1 MAPRAHPPFRSIL
14 CGVDFSA
21 ESAAA
26 LRHAAAV
33 AREVAGDLT
42 VVYVNDPLL
51 LAAAAAGADTR
62 SVERTAREELQQ
74 FVQGTLGRR
83 EAHGARCLLESG
95 APAPTLLAAAGRR
108 RADLIVLGTQGLSG
122 VRRLFFGSTTLR
134 VLQTTSMPVLA
145 VPPVKPAP
153 RRRWLRGAW
162 VVPLDL
168 GAESARELRAAAR
181 LAAPF
186 GAALFAV
193 HVVHEMRVPAWLA
206 GNRRARL
213 RAQVLDARERLGR
226 VVADANGT
234 ARVQRKVLVGSPAET
249 IAGAAR
255 EAHADLLV
263 MTLRGPSRDAGQP
276 RARPGAVAY
285 DVLSRAPAPVLA
297 LPPAFVSRLAGRG
310 RT

>member
-1 MAPRAHPPFRSIL
+1 MAQRTNPPFRSIL

-33 AREVAGDLT
+33 ARDVSGDLT

-62 SVERTAREELQQ
+62 VVEQTAREELQQ
-74 FVQGTLGRR
+74 FVRGTLGRR
-83 EAHGARCLLESG
+83 EAAGVRCLLDSG
-95 APAPTLLAAAGRR
+95 TPAPTLLTAASRR

-122 VRRLFFGSTTLR
+122 MRRVFFGSTSLR
-134 VLQTTSMPVLA
+134 VLQAASLPVLA

-153 RRRWLRGAW
+153 RRHWLRGTW
-162 VVPLDL
+162 VAPLDL
-168 GAESARELRAAAR
+168 GADSTRELRAAAR
-181 LAAPF
+181 LAEPF
-186 GAALFAV
+186 GAALLAV
-193 HVVHEMRVPAWLA
+193 HVVHELRVPSWLA

-213 RAQVLDARERLGR
+213 RAQVQDARERLDA
-226 VVADANGT
+226 VVADVNGF

-249 IAGAAR
+249 IAAAAR

-263 MTLRGPSRDAGQP
+263 MTLRGPSREAGQP

-285 DVLSRAPAPVLA
+285 DVLCRAPAPVLA
-297 LPPAFVSRLAGRG
+297 LPPAFVARVAARG